1 MAAMAARRPHHFH
14 PSTKNKMKR
23 SVDRI
28 LTTHVGSLIRPQPL
42 QEFLRAKQASKPF
55 DLQAYDH
62 CLTRS
67 VADVVRRQAEAGID
81 VISDGEFGKSIS
93 WSQYVLERLSG
104 FERRPVKP
112 GGNPFQRGAD
122 RERFAEFYAELD
134 AHEEVATRTDSVC
147 VGPINYTGQAE
158 LQRDIENFKAA
169 LKGVNVEEAFLPVAA
184 PASVIPDRKNE
195 HYKNDE
201 ECLRAI
207 AEAMRIEYR
216 MIVDAGFILQLDDAR
231 TAVTFDRMVP
241 PGTFADYRKWVAM
254 HVELLNHALDGIPED
269 RVRYHVCWGSWPGP
283 HTTDVPLK
291 DIVDLILQVR
301 VGAYVIEG
309 ANPRH
314 EHEWKVWSDVKLPP
328 GRMLVPGVISHA
340 TNIVEHPELV
350 AERIIRIAKLVGRE
364 NVIAGTDCGFAQ
376 GPFYRRVHP
385 SIMWAKLETLA
396 QGARLASK
404 ALWS

>member
-1 MAAMAARRPHHFH
+1 
-14 PSTKNKMKR
+14 MKR
-23 SVDRI
+23 STSRI
-28 LTTHVGSLIRPQPL
+28 LTTHVGSLIRPDAL
-42 QEFLRAKQASKPF
+42 QDFLRARQGGKPY
-55 DLQAYDH
+55 DEAAYDK
-62 CLTRS
+62 CLADS
-67 VADVVRRQAEAGID
+67 VAAVVRRQAEVGID
-81 VISDGEFGKSIS
+81 VVSDGEFGKSIS

-104 FERRPVKP
+104 FERRPIKAGTV
-112 GGNPFQRGAD
+112 NPFARGAD
-122 RERFAEFYAELD
+122 RTRFAEFYAELD
-134 AHEEVATRTDSVC
+134 ARETPATISESIC
-147 VGPINYTGQAE
+147 VGPIAYTGQAA
-158 LQRDIENFKAA
+158 LQRDIDNFKAA
-169 LKGVNVEEAFLPVAA
+169 LKGVNVEEGFLPVAA

-195 HYKNDE
+195 YYKSDE

-207 AEAMRIEYR
+207 AEAMRTEYR

-254 HVELLNHALDGIPED
+254 HVELLNHALEGIPED

-291 DIVDLILQVR
+291 DIVDLITQVR

-314 EHEWKVWSDVKLPP
+314 EHEWKVWQDAKLPS
-328 GRMLVPGVISHA
+328 GRVLVPGVISHA
-340 TNIVEHPELV
+340 TNIVEPPELV
-350 AERIIRIAKLVGRE
+350 AQRIVRLANLVGRE

-385 SIMWAKLETLA
+385 SIMWAKLEALA
-396 QGARLASK
+396 EGARLASK
-404 ALWS
+404 ELWGKSKAA